1 VEEINEKKE
10 RRLGD
15 LFLLAFGLLAFGD
28 SFHLGCRIAGNIKE
42 TLKGETVTNIGYGD
56 LFGAITITLFYAV
69 ILVIWKERFQEEEKG
84 YGLLGWIL
92 FLMVP
97 VRFALMVPPQNDWG
111 TLTPSQPWTSIR
123 NIPLI
128 IQGLSVALLILR
140 DSCPVKDRVYQW
152 FGILIVI
159 SYACVIPVVFAG
171 QKYEQLG
178 LLMIPKSIAYVAM
191 ALLAYYRYFSRTKAI
206 DISIMHHVHAKILLE
221 GFSPAKANS
230 SELRLPR

>member
-1 VEEINEKKE
+1 
-10 RRLGD
+10 
-15 LFLLAFGLLAFGD
+15 
-28 SFHLGCRIAGNIKE
+28 LGCRIAGNIKE

-206 DISIMHHVHAKILLE
+206 DIHNAPRTCKDPTGRILT
-221 GFSPAKANS
+221 SK
-230 SELRLPR
+230 SEFVRAAIASLRRFTTPIRLRLVCFSMDASQQLQLGNAST